1 MGCFLL
7 EGWWRV
13 RPKQT
18 NKLNPPPA
26 FFGLPATQK
35 GQWMSLW
42 HWHFTP
48 YWDISCTTLMQRLFW
63 DYSSIFNI
71 IRPLKL
77 AAKLADLR
85 VAVTTLNF
93 LTEDRR
99 MEKKV
104 CWAPSEQQTRVTTQ
118 SFLNSFYSL
127 RMTAPLIRTIT
138 SSKQMKK
145 TTMAYLRGG
154 TSHVVHKVTVD
165 GEDWSCSKLWR
176 TFSVLVQDKLFCD
189 NLISITLANRLQFKC
204 SKYSA
209 FTIIYCTNLLD
220 KIWILLTCIVR
231 DINTVYILITNYNNY
246 AILNKA
252 S

>member
-85 VAVTTLNF
+85 VAVNPKLPH
-93 LTEDRR
+93 RR
-99 MEKKV
+99 QKDGKEGLLSSQ
-104 CWAPSEQQTRVTTQ
+104 WATDRVTIQ

-165 GEDWSCSKLWR
+165 GEDRSCSKLWR

-209 FTIIYCTNLLD
+209 FTIIYCTDLLD
-220 KIWILLTCIVR
+220 KIWILLTRIVR
-231 DINTVYILITNYNNY
+231 DVNIVYILITNYNNY